1 MKTKTLQRASAMSRD
16 DGLGLVE
23 VVVAM
28 FLLALVAL
36 ALLPLLIT
44 GMKLAVANT
53 TLAAATQ
60 LANDRMTAAQS
71 AGPDCARV
79 KQLSADPVTTTD
91 ARDVAIRAETT
102 VTGDCPDPG
111 EASTLKVETVVSRV
125 DTGEELASA
134 STLVLVAVAP

>member
-1 MKTKTLQRASAMSRD
+1 MNTYRRRFVAHDD
-16 DGLGLVE
+16 DGIGLVE

-44 GMKLAVANT
+44 GMNLAVANT

-71 AGPDCARV
+71 GSPDCDRV
-79 KQLSADPVTTTD
+79 TQLIADPIVTTD
-91 ARDVAIRAETT
+91 ARGIELRADTT
-102 VTGDCPDPG
+102 VTGTCPPAGAD
-111 EASTLKVETVVSRV
+111 TVTVETIVTRV

>member
-1 MKTKTLQRASAMSRD
+1 MKNIIQRWSANERD
-16 DGLGLVE
+16 EGLGLVE

-44 GMKLAVANT
+44 GMNLAVANT

-71 AGPDCARV
+71 SSPDCDRV
-79 KQLSADPVTTTD
+79 KQLSIDPVTTTD
-91 ARDVAIRAETT
+91 ARGVVIRAETT
-102 VTGDCPDPG
+102 VVGDCPDAG
-111 EASTLKVETVVSRV
+111 ASTVRVETVVSRV
-125 DTGEELASA
+125 DTGDELASA

>member
-1 MKTKTLQRASAMSRD
+1 MKNLVRRSSAITREE
-16 DGLGLVE
+16 GLGLVE

-71 AGPDCARV
+71 GSPDCARV
-79 KQLSADPVTTTD
+79 NQLSVDPITTTD
-91 ARDVAIRAETT
+91 ARGVVIRAETT
-102 VTGDCPDPG
+102 VVGDCPDAG
-111 EASTLKVETVVSRV
+111 ASTVKVETVVTRV

-134 STLVLVAVAP
+134 STLVLVTVAP